1 MKVSLMLDNSPNT
14 AMILGAALSGGDAIG
29 LARQMSGEGTEA
41 KAVSFLKP
49 STLGSTRKSPEE
61 GNPNEKSC

>member
-1 MKVSLMLDNSPNT
+1 MKVSLILDNSPNT

-29 LARQMSGEGTEA
+29 LAVLLT
-41 KAVSFLKP
+41 
-49 STLGSTRKSPEE
+49 STLVSTRKSPEE